1 MFLLDEYSPEVNVA
15 VTTFNADGE
24 MLDQRISHNVVTNT
38 GRTWLSML
46 VGSDDYSQDPPPP
59 HITSKIKYMG
69 FGCGGVLQTGP
80 NFSRTQSELVTV
92 TALEDPVAITKD
104 GDVETYLKQVR
115 NQIMGDVFFPGN
127 FRTRFICDFVESEIA
142 FPGNTTRTSQVS
154 VGTAVPISEAG
165 LYLSTANPKFTPG
178 IDPQANE
185 TDPTLPNDLV
195 AYNIFE
201 PITITPNVTLRVE
214 WELRF

>member
-1 MFLLDEYSPEVNVA
+1 MFFSDEYSPEVNVA
-15 VTTFNADGE
+15 ISKYENGQLV
-24 MLDQRISHNVVTNT
+24 DQRVSHNVVTNT

-46 VGSDDYSQDPPPP
+46 VGSDDYAQDPPPQ

-69 FGCGGVLQTGP
+69 FGCGGVLQTGL
-80 NFSRTQSELVTV
+80 NFARTQSELVTV
-92 TALEDPVAITKD
+92 TSLEDPIAIVKD
-104 GDVETYLKQVR
+104 VDVETYLKQVR
-115 NQIMGDVFFPGN
+115 NQLMGEVFFPGN
-127 FRTRFICDFVESEIA
+127 FRTRFICDFVEAEIA
-142 FPGNTTRTSQVS
+142 FPGNTTRTSQVA